1 MSANKSKFTQT
12 NLKEDKLKILQTYFP
27 ESILVTEDE
36 NGNKSYEIDSLKLQS
51 FFNNGESVLVNTPD
65 TPKDG
70 YELSWVGKKF
80 AYQDAFQTG
89 EKVLKLEKNQSKNID
104 NTDNLVLIGDNIDV
118 LKLLRQNYH
127 NSIKC
132 IYIDPPYN
140 TGNDEFTYKDRF
152 KETDDDICEQL
163 GYDDKYKDLIKNMYS
178 TSTHSAWMSFMLSR
192 LLLAKEL
199 LKDDGV
205 IFISIDDNEQAQ
217 LKLLCDEVFGESN
230 FITNFLW
237 LHGKGKKDKQIRTMQ
252 QYTLCYA
259 KNKSNLMKW
268 VDFSTITGKLQN
280 PDNDERGSWFSGS
293 MSFDESRSNK
303 QHRNF
308 FTINSPSGKEWT
320 RQWQHS
326 KDDVDFFLKNNL
338 IYFGLFPKFDNVPRL
353 KFFETDLSEII
364 PSNLL
369 DNLGTTKSAQDDLNK
384 LFDNK
389 VFDYPKPYQ
398 LIKYLLN
405 LLVDSNDTILD
416 FFAGSG
422 TTGDAVMQLNA
433 EDGGNR
439 KFILVQLDAPL
450 DPKKSEVAH
459 KFCADNN
466 LDPVISSITIE
477 RLNRAG
483 DKILEKN
490 LSEKPELKDS
500 LDIGYKVF
508 SIHDDPESKFLN
520 SDISEYRQEELFTEY
535 SKLKNDP
542 EFYTKENLIYNAY
555 IYNNIPL
562 SVTYKTL
569 KDAILY
575 QAENHYFCFG
585 EISRDELEKHLNKH
599 TEGGFTVFCGDG
611 YVTDSFIHTCEAHLM
626 QIAPNITYK
635 VHG

>member
-51 FFNNGESVLVNTPD
+51 FFNSGESVLVNTPD

-237 LHGKGKKDKQIRTMQ
+237 LHGKGKRI
-252 QYTLCYA
+252 
-259 KNKSNLMKW
+259 NK
-268 VDFSTITGKLQN
+268 
-280 PDNDERGSWFSGS
+280 
-293 MSFDESRSNK
+293 
-303 QHRNF
+303 
-308 FTINSPSGKEWT
+308 
-320 RQWQHS
+320 
-326 KDDVDFFLKNNL
+326 
-338 IYFGLFPKFDNVPRL
+338 
-353 KFFETDLSEII
+353 
-364 PSNLL
+364 
-369 DNLGTTKSAQDDLNK
+369 
-384 LFDNK
+384 
-389 VFDYPKPYQ
+389 
-398 LIKYLLN
+398 
-405 LLVDSNDTILD
+405 
-416 FFAGSG
+416 
-422 TTGDAVMQLNA
+422 
-433 EDGGNR
+433 
-439 KFILVQLDAPL
+439 
-450 DPKKSEVAH
+450 
-459 KFCADNN
+459 
-466 LDPVISSITIE
+466 
-477 RLNRAG
+477 
-483 DKILEKN
+483 
-490 LSEKPELKDS
+490 
-500 LDIGYKVF
+500 
-508 SIHDDPESKFLN
+508 
-520 SDISEYRQEELFTEY
+520 
-535 SKLKNDP
+535 
-542 EFYTKENLIYNAY
+542 
-555 IYNNIPL
+555 
-562 SVTYKTL
+562 
-569 KDAILY
+569 
-575 QAENHYFCFG
+575 
-585 EISRDELEKHLNKH
+585 
-599 TEGGFTVFCGDG
+599 
-611 YVTDSFIHTCEAHLM
+611 
-626 QIAPNITYK
+626 
-635 VHG
+635 